1 MNDDILC
8 SVVILNK
15 IYKELKT
22 MENMENPVEKTINKT
37 TEALTKELETLND
50 SELHDLF
57 MFFYQINHQ
66 HYNMIAYDKFSEFLE
81 SFKSNPFRKHEDKTF
96 RKELIEGLITYT
108 TDQMSLLTAAM
119 LIKRKFTIDEV
130 INNYY
135 SNVDLFKDNWY

>member
-1 MNDDILC
+1 
-8 SVVILNK
+8 
-15 IYKELKT
+15 
-22 MENMENPVEKTINKT
+22 MENIENPVEKTINKT
-37 TEALTKELETLND
+37 TEALTEELETLND

-57 MFFYQINHQ
+57 MFFYKINHQ
-66 HYNMIAYDKFSEFLE
+66 HYNMITYDKFSEFLE

-96 RKELIEGLITYT
+96 RNELIEGLLSYT

-135 SNVDLFKDNWY
+135 TNVDLFNDNWY